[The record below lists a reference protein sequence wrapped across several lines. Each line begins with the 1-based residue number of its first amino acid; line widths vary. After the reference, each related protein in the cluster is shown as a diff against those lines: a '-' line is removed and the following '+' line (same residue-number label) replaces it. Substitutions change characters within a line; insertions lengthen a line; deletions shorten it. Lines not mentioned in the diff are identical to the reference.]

1 MKIKSVVSLLALAV
15 DIVIH
20 IGVLFMVAIYVLVSK
35 AIIGVLR
42 LINKIFKLLGLK
54 KPSSEPM
61 A

>member
-1 MKIKSVVSLLALAV
+1 MKIKSVISLLALAV

-20 IGVLFMVAIYVLVSK
+20 IGVLFMVAIYVFVSK

-54 KPSSEPM
+54 KSSSEPM
-61 A
+61 T